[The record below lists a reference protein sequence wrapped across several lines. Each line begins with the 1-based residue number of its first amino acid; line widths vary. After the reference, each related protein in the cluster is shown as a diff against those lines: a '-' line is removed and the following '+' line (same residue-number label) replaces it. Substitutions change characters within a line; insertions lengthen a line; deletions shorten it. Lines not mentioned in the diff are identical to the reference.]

1 MNSLGQ
7 RTPTETLIHRLRL
20 MADAGGTLSRDRKRT
35 VIESADRL
43 DELLDRVAVL
53 EERIAIMTE
62 PALHGGE
69 TDEEY

>member
-1 MNSLGQ
+1 
-7 RTPTETLIHRLRL
+7 